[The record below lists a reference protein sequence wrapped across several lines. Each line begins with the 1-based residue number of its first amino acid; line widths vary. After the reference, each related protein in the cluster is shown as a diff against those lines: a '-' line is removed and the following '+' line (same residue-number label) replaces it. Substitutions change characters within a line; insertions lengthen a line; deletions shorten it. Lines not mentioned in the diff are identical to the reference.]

1 LQFWI
6 VWAWSFVAVKKLL
19 ELNNLVQRYDI
30 FLLYNSLI
38 YFTNV
43 PTVQTTSKASPL
55 GKVIAVPDSM
65 SMKLHGG
72 EKIVVIG

>member
-1 LQFWI
+1 
-6 VWAWSFVAVKKLL
+6 VKKLL
-19 ELNNLVQRYDI
+19 ELDNLVQRYDV

-38 YFTNV
+38 YFTNM
-43 PTVQTTSKASPL
+43 PTVQVTPKASPL
-55 GKVIAVPDSM
+55 GKVIAVPESM